1 MTIEQWLGADN
12 EIGARIWHKK
22 YQHKDE
28 TFDQWL
34 DRVSGGRPELRELIE
49 SKKFLFGGRTLANRG
64 LHTAG
69 SYFNCYSRG
78 FIQDDYKDIMQAMVD
93 IGLTFK
99 GQGGQGI
106 SLSKLRPKGSPIK
119 DEYQSDGIVPF
130 MKMYNE
136 VTVGTSQGGSRK
148 GALMLS
154 LDALH
159 KEADTFIGIK
169 SEQGIIEGANLSLEI
184 DDSFMKA
191 VEAYYDRDETVT
203 LHISK
208 DYSGHHVEYDVTPID
223 VFKHLV
229 QNSYDW
235 GDPACLFV
243 DRFRNYNLMQY
254 DGGYQIETCNPCGEQ
269 PLPKHGACCLGSLN
283 LSEFIKNPY
292 TNHAYF
298 DSEGFVAAVH
308 EGIRALDK
316 MIDENYMRHPLPE
329 QQKMSYSYRNIG
341 LGIFGYATALMKMEL
356 KYGSESAVRFTDDV
370 FALMFRAAVI
380 ASNNLAREFGPFP
393 NYKDCVFDSD
403 IMRKHFSSHEI
414 EEMRQYGL
422 RNCSLL
428 SIAPTGSIAT
438 FLGESGGCEPE
449 YAIKYTRRT
458 VGMSGGEDEYYEIY
472 CKAAKEYMKQYN
484 VTELPEYFVSSHDIP
499 YLNRIKTQA
508 AMQEHVDTAISS
520 TVNLPNNATTDDVAK
535 LYLEAWRAGLKGI
548 TIFRDGCKKTGI
560 LTTSQ
565 DHEEATKSEDGVKH
579 KVIIQ
584 RGMIMDVPDDLTYR
598 KYKLSTG
605 CGKLY
610 LFVGIDDT
618 TGTIYDFFTN
628 TDGVGGCTV
637 NTQAVS
643 RLLSAC
649 VRGGVPIEYAIEQLQ
664 KAGTCPSFQYARG
677 KGKKLS
683 AGKSC
688 ASAIANVLSDL
699 LKELATENGEGMREP
714 ELQAIKNGTKHT
726 DEPVNKCPVCGA
738 ELVAEGG
745 CNICKACG
753 YDKCDQ

>member
-1 MTIEQWLGADN
+1 MTVEQWLGPDN
-12 EIGARIWHKK
+12 EIGAKIWHKK

-34 DRVSGGRPELRELIE
+34 ERVSGKRKELADLIAE
-49 SKKFLFGGRTLANRG
+49 KKFLFGGRTLANRG
-64 LHTAG
+64 LDTEG

-78 FIQDDYKDIMQAMVD
+78 FVHDDYKDIMQAMVD

-106 SLSKLRPKGSPIK
+106 SLSQLRPKGAPIK
-119 DEYQSDGIVPF
+119 SEYTSDGIVPF

-154 LDALH
+154 IDALH

-169 SEQGIIEGANLSLEI
+169 SEQGAIEGANLSLEI
-184 DDSFMKA
+184 DDEFMLA
-191 VEAYYDRDETVT
+191 VEKYYTENETVV
-203 LHISK
+203 LHIK
-208 DYSGHHVEYDVTPID
+208 KNYSGHEIEYDVTPIE

-229 QNSYDW
+229 DNSYDW

-243 DRFRNYNLMQY
+243 NRFRNYNLMQF
-254 DGGYQIETCNPCGEQ
+254 DDDYQIETSNPCGEQ
-269 PLPKHGACCLGSLN
+269 PLPKHGACCLGSIN
-283 LSEFIKNPY
+283 LSEFIKKPY
-292 TNHAYF
+292 TEQAFF
-298 DSEGFVAAVH
+298 DSEGFVIAVR
-308 EGIRALDK
+308 EGIRALDS

-329 QQKMSYSYRNIG
+329 QQRMSHDYRNIG
-341 LGIFGYATALMKMEL
+341 LGIFGYATALMKMGL
-356 KYGSESAVRFTDDV
+356 RYGSPEAIEFTDSV
-370 FALMFRAAVI
+370 FSLMFRAAVI
-380 ASNNLAREFGPFP
+380 MSNSLAKMHGPFP
-393 NYKDCVFDSD
+393 NYKDCVFDSE
-403 IMRKHFSSHEI
+403 IMKRHFSTHEI
-414 EEMRQYGL
+414 EDMRQYGL

-428 SIAPTGSIAT
+428 SVAPTGSIAT

-449 YAIKYTRRT
+449 FAIKYTRRT
-458 VGMSGGEDEYYEIY
+458 VGMSDGEDEYYEIY
-472 CKAAKEYMKQYN
+472 CKAAKEYMRVHPGK
-484 VTELPEYFVSSHDIP
+484 ELPSYFISSHEIP
-499 YLNRIKTQA
+499 YLERIATQA
-508 AMQEHVDTAISS
+508 VMQDHVDTAISS
-520 TVNLPNNATTDDVAK
+520 TVNLPHDATREDVAK

-548 TIFRDGCKKTGI
+548 TIFRDNCKKVGI
-560 LTTSQ
+560 LTTDSAPSTKDQ
-565 DHEEATKSEDGVKH
+565 DLHEEPVC
-579 KVIIQ
+579 IQ

-664 KAGTCPSFQYARG
+664 KAGTCPSFQYAKG

-683 AGKSC
+683 PGKSC
-688 ASAIANVLSDL
+688 ASAIANVLAGI
-699 LKELATENGEGMREP
+699 LKELDAEDGINQP
-714 ELQAIKNGTKHT
+714 EIIHAAESKT
-726 DEPVNKCPVCGA
+726 DSAPLTSVMKCPECGV
-738 ELVAEGG
+738 ELIEEGG
-745 CNICKACG
+745 CNVCKACG
-753 YDKCDQ
+753 YSSCSG

>member
-1 MTIEQWLGADN
+1 MTVDQWLGADN
-12 EIGARIWHKK
+12 EIGAHIWHKK
-22 YQHKDE
+22 YQHKGE

-64 LHTAG
+64 LHTEG

-169 SEQGIIEGANLSLEI
+169 SDQGIIEGANLSLEI

-191 VEAYYDRDETVT
+191 VESYYDRNETVA

-208 DYSGHHVEYDVTPID
+208 DYSGHHVEYDVTPIE

-254 DGGYQIETCNPCGEQ
+254 DDDYQIETCNPCGEQ

-292 TNHAYF
+292 TNHAHF
-298 DSEGFVAAVH
+298 DSEGFIAAVH

-316 MIDENYMRHPLPE
+316 MIDENYTRHPLPE
-329 QQKMSYSYRNIG
+329 QQKMSYNYRNIG
-341 LGIFGYATALMKMEL
+341 LGIFGYATALMKMGL
-356 KYGSESAVRFTDDV
+356 KYGSESAVRFTDDI

-403 IMRKHFSSHEI
+403 IIRKHFSSHEI

-484 VTELPEYFVSSHDIP
+484 VTELPECFVSSHDIP
-499 YLNRIKTQA
+499 YLDRIKTQA

-520 TVNLPNNATTDDVAK
+520 TVNLPNSATTDDVAR

-565 DHEEATKSEDGVKH
+565 DHAEATKSEDGVKH
-579 KVIIQ
+579 KVTIQ
-584 RGMIMDVPDDLTYR
+584 RGMIMDVPDNLTYR

-664 KAGTCPSFQYARG
+664 KAGTCPSFQYAKGRG
-677 KGKKLS
+677 RKLS
-683 AGKSC
+683 TGKSC
-688 ASAIANVLSDL
+688 ASAIANVLSSL
-699 LKELATENGEGMREP
+699 LKELATGDSDDTQDAEQADVKAGEP
-714 ELQAIKNGTKHT
+714 ET
-726 DEPVNKCPVCGA
+726 DSSVIKCPECGA
-738 ELVAEGG
+738 ELVEEGG
-745 CNICKACG
+745 CNICKTCG
-753 YDKCDQ
+753 YSKCD